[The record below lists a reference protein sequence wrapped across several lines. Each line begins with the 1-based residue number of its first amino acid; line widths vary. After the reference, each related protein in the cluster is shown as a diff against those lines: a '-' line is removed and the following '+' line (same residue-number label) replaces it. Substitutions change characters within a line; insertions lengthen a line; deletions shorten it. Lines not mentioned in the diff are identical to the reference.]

1 MRGSHLILTLIPE
14 LNYETKC
21 KGNKTKHNRKI
32 SEYLIYWDYRN
43 NFPNL
48 KSMGV
53 ISKKK
58 ENSTSNYIKTM
69 YRR

>member
-1 MRGSHLILTLIPE
+1 MGGSHLILTLIPE
-14 LNYETKC
+14 LNYETKR

-32 SEYLIYWDYRN
+32 SECLIYWDCRN

-48 KSMGV
+48 KSMEV

-58 ENSTSNYIKTM
+58 KTVHLII
-69 YRR
+69 